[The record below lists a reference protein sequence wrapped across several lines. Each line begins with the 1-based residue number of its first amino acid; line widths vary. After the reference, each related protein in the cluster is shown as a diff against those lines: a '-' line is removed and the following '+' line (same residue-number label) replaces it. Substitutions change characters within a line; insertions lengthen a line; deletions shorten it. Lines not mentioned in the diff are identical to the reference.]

1 MTEIT
6 DAELDEWER
15 LRAEVPLLK
24 VSRLIKDLR
33 ACRQRNEKNEE
44 RILRLR
50 HLNTRYRQRANAL
63 EAAPE
68 TAAERDRLKSANEHW
83 HTRVTALKADVD
95 VSLAERDRLKAT
107 NAKLL
112 AALEAA
118 CDLLGDFGQEDTNN
132 WPVFQQIVAAIAE
145 AQGDQ

>member
-15 LRAEVPLLK
+15 LRAEFPLLK

-68 TAAERDRLKSANEHW
+68 TAAERDRLKAINAELL
-83 HTRVTALKADVD
+83 VTLERTLNW
-95 VSLAERDRLKAT
+95 LASYPGGG
-107 NAKLL
+107 AK
-112 AALEAA
+112 ETY
-118 CDLLGDFGQEDTNN
+118 DE
-132 WPVFQQIVAAIAE
+132 VRAAIAK